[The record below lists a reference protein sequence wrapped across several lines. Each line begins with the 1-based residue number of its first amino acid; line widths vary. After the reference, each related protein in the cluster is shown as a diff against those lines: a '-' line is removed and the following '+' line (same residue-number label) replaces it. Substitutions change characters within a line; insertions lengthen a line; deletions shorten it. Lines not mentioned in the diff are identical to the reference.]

1 MNIYGLQKYLWSIET
16 TIALYYHACAKKCR
30 PVVGDQPFLHGMLSK
45 SIIASPSGSKAAVYH
60 ILQDSLYVIAIFTT
74 PEITKKADVSIFDG
88 PGIRVPRKRLLRKQI
103 NGVFNSA
110 TNAMSSQMYIIYLG
124 SVPRVFKYET
134 GVRDSNQKSV
144 HSFEKLKKGHMFK
157 FNSPR
162 AWEMMKVIG
171 KARRFRVH
179 WDHDP
184 RQMVYHLEHHLLKFT
199 FKGSTVR
206 ISDWDYSCQYGGI
219 SIYTTKK
226 LTNNVNYGNA
236 VKGDHFC
243 ENRGEYFPR
252 QFSYTDQIAIH
263 IVALFIPG
271 YSEGEIEME
280 LYLAQSGS
288 HHLKCGEPLSFI
300 TTDSYGIDVP
310 YQYILSQNYSSH
322 CNFTILAKG
331 EYLIAFPFVEVFFD
345 INNDMRSN
353 ESYGQ
358 IDFNSHNVFLNRTS
372 TFSSLLPFQKG
383 SIKRKESWLTNI
395 AVSIITKNIYEQWH
409 MSIYID
415 RILCDQI
422 EKSDRKNVPITLV
435 SPSCINKVLY
445 LKTNILIA
453 SSFTWSASAL
463 SILIFKYVQNAAA
476 AKIPLELKIV
486 ELSGLKLLTT
496 VILYHDQHVTYYIV
510 SKPLVVMIY
519 TTMHRYCYTKI
530 TCSLILYGMN
540 VFQAEREWNMR
551 SYSHLKTTE
560 RVTNM
565 AFHQA
570 RYRS

>member
-1 MNIYGLQKYLWSIET
+1 MDYRNIYGQLKPLLHYIIMHVQ
-16 TIALYYHACAKKCR
+16 KKCR

-45 SIIASPSGSKAAVYH
+45 SIRASPSGSKVAVYH
-60 ILQDSLYVIAIFTT
+60 ILQDSLYVIAIFIT
-74 PEITKKADVSIFDG
+74 PEITKKADVIIFDG
-88 PGIRVPRKRLLRKQI
+88 PGIRAPRRRLLRKQI
-103 NGVFNSA
+103 NGVFSSA

-162 AWEMMKVIG
+162 AWEMMKVMR

-280 LYLAQSGS
+280 LYLAQSES
-288 HHLKCGEPLSFI
+288 HHLKCGELHNNR
-300 TTDSYGIDVP
+300 
-310 YQYILSQNYSSH
+310 QLWNRR
-322 CNFTILAKG
+322 TIL
-331 EYLIAFPFVEVFFD
+331 IHSFPKLQFTLQFYYTWRIFD
-345 INNDMRSN
+345 WISIC
-353 ESYGQ
+353 GG
-358 IDFNSHNVFLNRTS
+358 FLWHK
-372 TFSSLLPFQKG
+372 QWHA
-383 SIKRKESWLTNI
+383 IKR
-395 AVSIITKNIYEQWH
+395 II
-409 MSIYID
+409 
-415 RILCDQI
+415 
-422 EKSDRKNVPITLV
+422 RKN
-435 SPSCINKVLY
+435 
-445 LKTNILIA
+445 
-453 SSFTWSASAL
+453 W
-463 SILIFKYVQNAAA
+463 
-476 AKIPLELKIV
+476 LE
-486 ELSGLKLLTT
+486 
-496 VILYHDQHVTYYIV
+496 
-510 SKPLVVMIY
+510 
-519 TTMHRYCYTKI
+519 
-530 TCSLILYGMN
+530 
-540 VFQAEREWNMR
+540 
-551 SYSHLKTTE
+551 
-560 RVTNM
+560 
-565 AFHQA
+565 
-570 RYRS
+570 